1 VRLTLNGPQTVTL
14 PTPAVWRNTVG
25 NTGAFTITNPTATAK
40 TLSLPVT
47 GLDGIPTTTLPPF
60 SSFTIHGTDNNT
72 WDVVDQYIPAA
83 VPAPTT
89 HVNAWTKAG
98 GLTESV
104 NGIASNIAIPVASPI
119 GSMAD
124 FVGYNAAGTP
134 VNTAVPRTVRIQ
146 EEYKAVAASTTHAI
160 IGPNADALYDTY
172 FISTLI
178 EVTAAGVTYTL
189 PVVPPSIG
197 LAIHSIEIDVKTT
210 GSWTG
215 TVSVAAPAGVTI
227 DGAAAY
233 SFTKAAATG
242 VNAQPSRSFR
252 YSLSAGKWLV
262 V

>member
-1 VRLTLNGPQTVTL
+1 
-14 PTPAVWRNTVG
+14 
-25 NTGAFTITNPTATAK
+25 
-40 TLSLPVT
+40 VT

-104 NGIASNIAIPVASPI
+104 NSVASNIAIPVASPI
-119 GSMAD
+119 GSMTD
-124 FVGYNAAGTP
+124 FIGYNATGTP
-134 VNTAVPRTVRIQ
+134 VNTPVPRTVRIQ

-189 PVVPPSIG
+189 PVVPPTIG